1 MTYAH
6 ARPTVDP
13 NETWSGT
20 DEACATCRFWLAG
33 NAGGR
38 HREDA
43 GCCHRHAPR
52 PSKGQ
57 FEFEVMK
64 HLTTLSWQVA
74 TVQQKDADFND
85 WEDPIGCGD
94 THWPKTGAID
104 WCGEYER
111 QQ

>member
-1 MTYAH
+1 
-6 ARPTVDP
+6 
-13 NETWSGT
+13 
-20 DEACATCRFWLAG
+20 
-33 NAGGR
+33 
-38 HREDA
+38 
-43 GCCHRHAPR
+43 
-52 PSKGQ
+52 
-57 FEFEVMK
+57 MK